1 MKFYLL
7 LLVALAF
14 IPFQVMAQER
24 SSAGST
30 TKSQLQ
36 PGQNNPFWPVDEE
49 HDKAFLSAMRGYMA
63 AFRNGLCTNPAN
75 SLAVATCE
83 GFSAGLL
90 QAFLLDI
97 KLNNSKHRLIS
108 GQQESFGKGFYD
120 GYAAAWAVAN
130 ATLSKQNINRV
141 FPDDKLNSS
150 KQAHICLSP

>member
-7 LLVALAF
+7 LLAALAF
-14 IPFQVMAQER
+14 IPFQVTAQEV
-24 SSAGST
+24 SSAGNT
-30 TKSQLQ
+30 TKIQLQ

-49 HDKAFLSAMRGYMA
+49 HDKAFLSAMKGYTA
-63 AFRNGLCTNPAN
+63 AYRNGLCTHPTN
-75 SLAVATCE
+75 SSAIATCE

-120 GYAAAWAVAN
+120 GYAAAWTVAN
-130 ATLSKQNINRV
+130 ATLSKQNISNTSGTL
-141 FPDDKLNSS
+141 P
-150 KQAHICLSP
+150 

>member
-7 LLVALAF
+7 LLAALAF
-14 IPFQVMAQER
+14 IPFQVMAQEI

-36 PGQNNPFWPVDEE
+36 QGQNNPFWPVDEE
-49 HDKAFLSAMRGYMA
+49 HDKAFLSAMKGYMA

-75 SLAVATCE
+75 SSAVATCE

-97 KLNNSKHRLIS
+97 KLNNSKHRFIS

-130 ATLSKQNINRV
+130 ATLSKQNISNTSGTL
-141 FPDDKLNSS
+141 P
-150 KQAHICLSP
+150 